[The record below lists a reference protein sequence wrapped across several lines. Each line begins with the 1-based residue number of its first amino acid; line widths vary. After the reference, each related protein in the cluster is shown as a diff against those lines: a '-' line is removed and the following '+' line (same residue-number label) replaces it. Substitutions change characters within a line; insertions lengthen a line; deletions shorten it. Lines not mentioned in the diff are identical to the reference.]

1 MRNTYVYV
9 PKYKKDKINNENSPK
24 NSKEINKEKLSFFRK
39 KLKTFTTKKV

>member
-9 PKYKKDKINNENSPK
+9 PKYKKDKINNENSR
-24 NSKEINKEKLSFFRK
+24 EINKEKLSFFRK